1 MVRVCRSM
9 PGLFNR
15 GHLSRSMG
23 DHRFFLASG
32 DGSRSMEQRRHGN
45 DFAQDVTRSWL
56 LYRDLA
62 TGVRS
67 TEFHRSLILAKI
79 SRNDKTLANVLC
91 VLVPLDRADLELKI
105 LLPRAWIIILRG
117 GRAVGPGVSA

>member
-1 MVRVCRSM
+1 MEQSVVVRVCRSM

-45 DFAQDVTRSWL
+45 DFAQDVTRSWP
-56 LYRDLA
+56 R
-62 TGVRS
+62 RS
-67 TEFHRSLILAKI
+67 FIEISLQ
-79 SRNDKTLANVLC
+79 
-91 VLVPLDRADLELKI
+91 
-105 LLPRAWIIILRG
+105 
-117 GRAVGPGVSA
+117 VSALQNSTDL